1 MAGVVD
7 KEGRPEP
14 SVAEIAGAV
23 LRVAVLLGAGAVPH
37 DAWRH
42 LAESGDASAERIS
55 DRAGR
60 GVPVA
65 EAIGAEVVTRR
76 RFPGA
81 RRRSERD
88 RAAAWRDVAAAWEI
102 ASTVGAPLAD
112 ALRGMAHALRDAQE
126 TLDDVRVAM
135 AEPTHTARLMS
146 VLPLLG
152 VVIAMGLG
160 FDVIGVLLSPGAGLA
175 CLIAGIAMI
184 LGGRLWTA
192 GLIRSA
198 RPAPGTPGLV
208 AELTAIALGGGV
220 SLDRA
225 RALVALS
232 RGDDEPRGRGGAGAR
247 RRLRA
252 AGRRAASRRPSAVE
266 IDDEVE
272 RVLELSRRAGVPAID
287 LLRATAAQQRLQA
300 RTEGRV
306 RAARL
311 GTRLLLPLGACTLP
325 AFLCLGVVPMLLAVL
340 GTTSLPGLL

>member
-1 MAGVVD
+1 VVGVM
-7 KEGRPEP
+7 KRERHPEP

-55 DRAGR
+55 DRAGS
-60 GVPVA
+60 GSPVA

-76 RFPGA
+76 RLPGA
-81 RRRSERD
+81 ARERERD

-192 GLIRSA
+192 VLIRSA

-225 RALVALS
+225 RVLVALA
-232 RGDDEPRGRGGAGAR
+232 RGDDGSRGGAGAR
-247 RRLRA
+247 RRRRG
-252 AGRRAASRRPSAVE
+252 AGRRDASWRPPAVAT
-266 IDDEVE
+266 DDEVE

-287 LLRATAAQQRLQA
+287 LLRATATQQRLQA

-306 RAARL
+306 CAARL

-340 GTTSLPGLL
+340 GTMSLPGLL